1 MYHAYNNYAKGGSG
15 TDNGGSST
23 SGSMTFDELMSMSKV
38 ESENNNMQGWN
49 RLDKTI
55 KIQKLNS
62 FAEKHGIEQHYSLED
77 IVKLK
82 TFLRDC
88 LDKSRLKNT
97 KDVYYN
103 KDTKE
108 VTNIPSLLLNTTTH
122 NFTLR
127 NAETLATKKTVK
139 NVPNRNTSIKDRK
152 IINKNN
158 IEDTVSAADTSIPA
172 TTITS
177 TSTI

>member
-1 MYHAYNNYAKGGSG
+1 MYHAYNNYAKGGSAI
-15 TDNGGSST
+15 DS

-62 FAEKHGIEQHYSLED
+62 FAEKHGNLQNYSLED
-77 IVKLK
+77 ILKLK

-108 VTNIPSLLLNTTTH
+108 VTNIPSLQLNTTTH

-127 NAETLATKKTVK
+127 NVETPATKKTVR
-139 NVPNRNTSIKDRK
+139 NVPVRNTSVKDRK

-158 IEDTVSAADTSIPA
+158 IADDSTSSTTED
-172 TTITS
+172 ITS
-177 TSTI
+177 SSTI